1 MTYAPIVP
9 SANRVRFSTAAQSA
23 FGTAST
29 SYLTWANI
37 RSASFKPIT
46 AQVKSQILQ
55 ASRMTN
61 LPALDSIHVQ
71 GSIAFELAFTT
82 TTGAFG
88 VQLAAM
94 MGTTWTAALTQV
106 TGATTAGGDKIVTK
120 TSAFGSW
127 AVGEIARLS
136 SVTVPAINGFY
147 RITAKTANN
156 LTLEHSA
163 NFAAASDVVVDRG
176 DYLTNGTTMTP
187 FSCEVANLDTS
198 IFVQSIDCFPDT
210 LGMQFGIGEGMTNGT
225 LSWLGSTMSTQGS
238 AFGSG
243 YTADPVGQSMQN
255 VNGLPVFRIGDTL
268 YPFRKGGLQ
277 FSNGMQIA
285 AVANQAGPLD
295 IPAGEFDATG
305 SFEAYFSST
314 AHLAKVLADTST
326 SLMVVTHDTSGNSY
340 VFDLPRIKLTAIDM
354 PVTGSNTQHMQ
365 TLQLASGQHETLLYR
380 ARIYRFVA

>member
-1 MTYAPIVP
+1 MVYAPIVP
-9 SANRVRFSTAAQSA
+9 SANRVRFSTVAQSA
-23 FGTAST
+23 FGTAAT
-29 SYLTWANI
+29 AFLTWANI
-37 RSASFKPIT
+37 RSASFKPLT
-46 AQVKSQILQ
+46 QQVKSQILQ
-55 ASRMTN
+55 SNRMTN

-71 GSIAFELAFTT
+71 GQIAFELAFTT

-106 TGATTAGGDKIVTK
+106 TGATTAGGDKVVTK
-120 TSAFGSW
+120 TAAFGSW
-127 AVGEIARLS
+127 AAGDIVRLAS
-136 SVTVPAINGFY
+136 ATVPTINGFY
-147 RITAKTANN
+147 RLTAATAN
-156 LTLEHSA
+156 TITVEHSA
-163 NFAAASDVVVDRG
+163 NLSAASDVVADRG
-176 DYLTNGTTMTP
+176 DRLTNGTTMTP
-187 FSCEVANLDTS
+187 FTVEVANMDTS
-198 IFVQSIDCFPDT
+198 VFVQALDCFPDT
-210 LGMQFGIGEGMTNGT
+210 LGLQFGIGEGMTNGT
-225 LSWLGSTMSTQGS
+225 LSWLGSTMSTSGS

-277 FSNGMQIA
+277 LSNGMQIA
-285 AVANQAGPLD
+285 AIANAAGPLD

-326 SLMVVTHDTSGNSY
+326 SLMVTTRDTSGNSY